1 MTVIQ
6 LKDIMN
12 KLNMEDMQYNI
23 VDMYDK
29 SYVEITQEVNGKQ
42 IEFIIGFPKGFP
54 YQFPEIT
61 VKGKEYKKLPH
72 VDKKSGKICLFKH

>member
-42 IEFIIGFPKGFP
+42 IEFIICFPKGFP

-61 VKGKEYKKLPH
+61 VKGEEYKKLPYRFTIDMSH
-72 VDKKSGKICLFKH
+72 PK